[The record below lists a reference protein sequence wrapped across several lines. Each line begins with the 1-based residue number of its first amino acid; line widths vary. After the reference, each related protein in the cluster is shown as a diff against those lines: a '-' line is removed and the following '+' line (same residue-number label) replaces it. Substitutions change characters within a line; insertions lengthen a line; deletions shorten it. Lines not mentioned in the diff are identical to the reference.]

1 MDQALARSTLAKVAS
16 RLIPFMFILYV
27 ANFLDRVNVGVAALT
42 MSKDLNL
49 SAAAFGLGAGIFF
62 IGYFLFEVPSNL
74 ILDKVGARLWIA
86 RIMITWGI
94 ISSATMF
101 VNSAAMFYALRF
113 LLGVAEAGFFAG
125 MILYLTYW
133 FPAAERAKA
142 VAGFMTAVA
151 VAGVIGNPISG
162 ALLKLEGVAGLH
174 GWQWLFLLE
183 GLPSLVL
190 GFVVIAYLTDKPEDA
205 TWLSE
210 AERTWLT
217 SHLQNER
224 REKESREQF
233 SLMQALVN
241 GRVWLLALIYL
252 GIVISLYGFTIW
264 LPTIIKGLSAS
275 TGNTAVAFLAAIP
288 FLFAAIAMVIVGR
301 SSDSSRERR
310 WHVAGPAF
318 VGALGL
324 IISIYVHSAV
334 GAFIGLIIG
343 AVGIYAALGPFW
355 TFAPAFLT
363 GTAAAGGIA
372 LINSIGNLGG
382 FLGPYVAGAVKTKTG
397 NFADALGVLTAALIV
412 SGVLAL
418 LMPHRE
424 PGIEIAEGKH
434 AAVTP

>member
-1 MDQALARSTLAKVAS
+1 
-16 RLIPFMFILYV
+16 MFILYV
-27 ANFLDRVNVGVAALT
+27 ANFLDRVNVGVATLT

-86 RIMITWGI
+86 RIMISWGI

-101 VNSAAMFYALRF
+101 VHSAGMFYTLRF

-162 ALLKLEGVAGLH
+162 LLLKLEGVAGLH

-183 GLPSLVL
+183 GIPSIIL
-190 GFVVIAYLTDKPEDA
+190 GFVVIGYLTDKPEQA
-205 TWLSE
+205 TWLTE
-210 AERTWLT
+210 AERGWLIG
-217 SHLQNER
+217 HLKSERDEKER
-224 REKESREQF
+224 RERF

-252 GIVISLYGFTIW
+252 GIVIGLYGFVIW
-264 LPTIIKGLSAS
+264 LPTIIKGMLAAGTSNS
-275 TGNTAVAFLAAIP
+275 AVAYLSAIP
-288 FLFAAIAMVIVGR
+288 FVFAAIAMVIVGR

-324 IISIYVHSAV
+324 VVSVYLHSAV
-334 GAFIGLIIG
+334 GAFIGLIFG
-343 AVGIYAALGPFW
+343 AIGIYAALGPFW

-382 FLGPYVAGAVKTKTG
+382 FLGPYVVGAVKTRTG
-397 NFADALGVLTAALIV
+397 SFTDALGFLIAALIV
-412 SGVLAL
+412 AGVLAL

-424 PGIEIAEGKH
+424 PGTAHGGE
-434 AAVTP
+434 